1 MDHPQFK
8 NAKKHLRTGIRLL
21 TRLAGAENR
30 QVGASRGY
38 RLGLKFRFLLLFL
51 SVIISSVAVLTLFVD
66 TSLRRVLQT
75 MEYADLEGHVRFIKA
90 YMDALYP
97 GAWSADEDG
106 RLVKGEHVVSGDQ
119 KLIGEIAQFT
129 GTEVTMFLGPTRV
142 ATTIRGPDGK
152 PAIGT
157 KASQKVIDH
166 TLTGGK
172 IYTGTA
178 DVLGVRYE
186 SSYFPLQSASGAVIG
201 MVFVGINHDLYNTD
215 LQELRLH
222 AALVSIAILLI
233 VVPVIWF
240 TVGHFFRPLR
250 SLIDWANAVS
260 GGDLTAEFKGKG
272 SHKISD
278 EIGELSWVLREMII
292 NLRQMILV
300 IQDTASGTKKNADEL
315 ITFSQQFASGAQD
328 QAAASEEASAAMEQM
343 AASAESVTDRVSNSV
358 QSMEAINH
366 SLVLL
371 SRSNK
376 EVRSSIDELVDVS
389 RSASDKARGGEEQ
402 IRAATEA
409 MNLIQQTSSKITE
422 FVGIITEISDR
433 TNLLSLNAAIEAAR
447 AGDAGRGF
455 AVVAQ
460 EITKL
465 ADRTLA
471 SAKEVTTLMDA
482 SLESIRKGTKQVSAV
497 AGNLG
502 GIVQDVQKIDRLAGV
517 AAEKVTLQ
525 VVDTQNISD
534 NSTTLTSTS
543 GEILTSLSEQRRAT
557 REIESTI
564 GNVSATAQSVN
575 TGTQELL
582 SLAEGLRKQSEE
594 LMMTVA
600 RFQL

>member
-1 MDHPQFK
+1 
-8 NAKKHLRTGIRLL
+8 
-21 TRLAGAENR
+21 
-30 QVGASRGY
+30 
-38 RLGLKFRFLLLFL
+38 L
-51 SVIISSVAVLTLFVD
+51 S
-66 TSLRRVLQT
+66 
-75 MEYADLEGHVRFIKA
+75 
-90 YMDALYP
+90 
-97 GAWSADEDG
+97 
-106 RLVKGEHVVSGDQ
+106 
-119 KLIGEIAQFT
+119 
-129 GTEVTMFLGPTRV
+129 
-142 ATTIRGPDGK
+142 
-152 PAIGT
+152 
-157 KASQKVIDH
+157 
-166 TLTGGK
+166 
-172 IYTGTA
+172 
-178 DVLGVRYE
+178 
-186 SSYFPLQSASGAVIG
+186 
-201 MVFVGINHDLYNTD
+201 
-215 LQELRLH
+215 
-222 AALVSIAILLI
+222 
-233 VVPVIWF
+233 
-240 TVGHFFRPLR
+240 
-250 SLIDWANAVS
+250 
-260 GGDLTAEFKGKG
+260 
-272 SHKISD
+272 
-278 EIGELSWVLREMII
+278 
-292 NLRQMILV
+292 
-300 IQDTASGTKKNADEL
+300 
-315 ITFSQQFASGAQD
+315 TFSHQFATGAQD

-343 AASAESVTDRVSNSV
+343 AASAESVTERVGSSV

-366 SLVLL
+366 SLSLL

-389 RSASDKARGGEEQ
+389 RSASEKAKGGEEQ

-422 FVGIITEISDR
+422 FVSIITEISDR

-471 SAKEVTTLMDA
+471 SAKEVTALMDA
-482 SLESIRKGTKQVSAV
+482 SLESIRKGTKQVGAV

-525 VVDTQNISD
+525 VVDTQNIAD
-534 NSTTLTSTS
+534 NSSALTSTS

-582 SLAEGLRKQSEE
+582 ALAESLRKQSDE

>member
-1 MDHPQFK
+1 LPGTDP
-8 NAKKHLRTGIRLL
+8 
-21 TRLAGAENR
+21 AENR
-30 QVGASRGY
+30 QVGKSKG
-38 RLGLKFRFLLLFL
+38 RLGLKFRFLVLFL
-51 SVIISSVAVLTLFVD
+51 SVLVAAIGILTLFVE

-75 MEYADLEGHVRFIKA
+75 MEYAELESHVRFSEA

-97 GAWSADEDG
+97 GPWQIDEDD
-106 RLVKGEHVVSGDQ
+106 RLMKGKHVVSGDQ
-119 KLIGEIAQFT
+119 KLVTDIAQFT
-129 GTEVTMFLGPTRV
+129 KAAVTIFKGPTRV
-142 ATTIRGPDGK
+142 ATTVLGADGK
-152 PAIGT
+152 PAVGT

-166 TLTGGK
+166 TLVGGK
-172 IYTGTA
+172 VFTGPA
-178 DVLGVRYE
+178 DVLGTRYE
-186 SSYFPLQSASGAVIG
+186 SSYFPLRDSSGALIG
-201 MVFVGINHDLYNTD
+201 MVFVGINHETYNVD
-215 LQELRLH
+215 LQRLRLH
-222 AALVSIAILLI
+222 ATLLSLGMLVVIIPL
-233 VVPVIWF
+233 IWF
-240 TVGHFFRPLR
+240 VVGRYLAPLR
-250 SLIDWANAVS
+250 RLIDWATQVS
-260 GGDLTAEFKGKG
+260 SGDLNAEFAGA
-272 SHKISD
+272 SHKIRD

-300 IQDTASGTKKNADEL
+300 IQDTAGGTKKNADEL
-315 ITFSQQFASGAQD
+315 VAFSHQFATGAQD

-343 AASAESVTDRVSNSV
+343 AASAESVTERVGSSV

-366 SLVLL
+366 SLSLL

-389 RSASDKARGGEEQ
+389 RSASEKAKGGEEQ

-422 FVGIITEISDR
+422 FVSIITEISDR

-471 SAKEVTTLMDA
+471 SAKEVTALMDA
-482 SLESIRKGTKQVSAV
+482 SLESIRKGTKQVGAV

-525 VVDTQNISD
+525 VVDTQNIAD
-534 NSTTLTSTS
+534 NSSALTSTS

-582 SLAEGLRKQSEE
+582 ALAESLRKQSDE